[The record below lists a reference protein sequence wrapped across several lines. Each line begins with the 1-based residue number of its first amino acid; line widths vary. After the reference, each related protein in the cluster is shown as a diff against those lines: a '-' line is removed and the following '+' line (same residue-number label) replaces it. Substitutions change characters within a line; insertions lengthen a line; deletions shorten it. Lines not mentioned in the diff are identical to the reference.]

1 MTSPGLSPSAR
12 PVAAACV
19 RAVRHQELERSK
31 LHGFRR
37 DGAAQTCV
45 RLRRETRVQL
55 QAIRLLLHTLPR
67 SGPPQGVRHEARQR
81 HQQPPGRGRGVR
93 VWQGTGEGAI
103 IV

>member
-1 MTSPGLSPSAR
+1 MTSLGLPSSAR

-45 RLRRETRVQL
+45 RLRRDTRVQL

-67 SGPPQGVRHEARQR
+67 SGPPQGVRHKARQR
-81 HQQPPGRGRGVR
+81 QQQQARKRH
-93 VWQGTGEGAI
+93 
-103 IV
+103 